1 MEIVSI
7 LLLSALPISELR
19 GGIPLAIY
27 YGLSPLISY
36 ILCVAANIAPV
47 PLILVFL
54 EKLDWMF
61 KKIPIV
67 NSIYSYAVKMAEKR
81 KLVIEKYG
89 YLGLMIFVAIPAPVT
104 GAWTASLV
112 AFLMRLNKLKAFL
125 YISAG
130 VFIAGLIVTGATLG
144 IFSIF

>member
-1 MEIVSI
+1 MEIVNI

-27 YGLSPLISY
+27 YGLSPLTSY
-36 ILCVAANIAPV
+36 MLCVAANIAPIPV
-47 PLILVFL
+47 ILIVL
-54 EKLDWMF
+54 EKFDWIF
-61 KKIPIV
+61 KKIPII
-67 NSIYSYAVKMAEKR
+67 NSLYNYVVKMAEKR
-81 KLVIEKYG
+81 KGAIEKYG
-89 YLGLMIFVAIPAPVT
+89 YLGLTIFVAIPAPVT
-104 GAWTASLV
+104 GAWTASLI

-130 VFIAGLIVTGATLG
+130 VFIAGLIVTSATLG

>member
-1 MEIVSI
+1 MEIVNI

-27 YGLSPLISY
+27 YGLNPLTSY

-47 PLILVFL
+47 PLILIIL
-54 EKLDWMF
+54 EKFDWIF
-61 KKIPIV
+61 KKIPII
-67 NSIYSYAVKMAEKR
+67 NSIYSYVIKIAEKR
-81 KLVIEKYG
+81 KKAIEKYG
-89 YLGLMIFVAIPAPVT
+89 YLGLTIFVAIPAPVT
-104 GAWTASLV
+104 GAWTASLI
-112 AFLMRLNKLKAFL
+112 AFLMRLNKLKAFF

-130 VFIAGLIVTGATLG
+130 VFIAGLIVTSATLG